1 MLKTL
6 ASTLQPM
13 QVSIVYILF
22 DKANI
27 VLAGF
32 YGTFMNGL
40 GSIAGTLGAIPCVRP
55 QPAWL
60 CTSLIVIL

>member
-1 MLKTL
+1 
-6 ASTLQPM
+6 M
-13 QVSIVYILF
+13 QVSIVYISL

-40 GSIAGTLGAIPCVRP
+40 GSIAGTLGAIPCVSP
-55 QPAWL
+55 SPAWL
-60 CTSLIVIL
+60 SADLIVIL